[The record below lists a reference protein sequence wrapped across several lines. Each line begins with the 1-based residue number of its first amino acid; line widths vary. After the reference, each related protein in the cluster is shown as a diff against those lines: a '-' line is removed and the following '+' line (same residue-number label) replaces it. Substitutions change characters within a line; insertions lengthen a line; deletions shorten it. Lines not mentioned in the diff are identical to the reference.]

1 MTMTVPALLLY
12 LVIAAICGAV
22 GKAIA
27 GDARGWLVVSIFLGL
42 IGAILG
48 PWIAHQLKLSEPLLV
63 TIGGHPLGILWAIIG
78 AAVFVAILHLFSRRR
93 RLLGRARWVR

>member
-1 MTMTVPALLLY
+1 MTLPALLLY
-12 LVIAAICGAV
+12 IVIAAICGAV

-27 GDARGWLVVSIFLGL
+27 GGARGGLIVSIFLGL

-48 PWIAHQLKLSEPLLV
+48 PWIAHQFKLSEPLLV

-78 AAVFVAILHLFSRRR
+78 AAVFVALLHVFSRRG
-93 RLLGRARWVR
+93 RLLGRTR